1 MSAHLPSFQR
11 YQLEFTQ
18 HLRDPKHHPRPK
30 GVPAE
35 RMAVYKEIV
44 FNNIVESIS
53 ACFPVAQQV
62 LGKRA
67 WRKLLQAF
75 VREHSASTPI
85 FRKMPEEFLVFL
97 TASHAETQQLPAYFA
112 SLCHYEWIELFV
124 AYMPISK
131 AEINETEANHV
142 SPTGNL
148 LKNEPIFTG
157 AMQLLNYDYA
167 VHKISSR
174 RKPKSQEETQLLV
187 YRNAQDDVK
196 FIEIN
201 AITFKLITLIQQQA
215 MTGEQALILL
225 ASELN
230 HLQPETIIQ
239 FGLTVLEDLRKQGV
253 ILGVLKNQ
261 VSKIKSTKPKLNQ
274 KT

>member
-1 MSAHLPSFQR
+1 MSADLPSFQR
-11 YQLEFTQ
+11 YQIEFTQ
-18 HLRDPKHHPRPK
+18 HLRDSKRQPRPR

-35 RMAVYKEIV
+35 RMAVYTEIV
-44 FNNIVESIS
+44 FNNIAESIS

-67 WRKLLQAF
+67 WRKLLHAF

-85 FRKMPEEFLVFL
+85 FRKIPEEFLVFL
-97 TASHAETQQLPAYFA
+97 NVPHAEMQQLPAYFA

-124 AYMPISK
+124 AYMPNGS
-131 AEINETEANHV
+131 AESNDVNP
-142 SPTGNL
+142 SGDL
-148 LKNEPIFTG
+148 LKGQPIFND

-174 RKPKSQEETQLLV
+174 RKKKIKIETQLLV

-215 MTGEQALILL
+215 MTGEQALVSI
-225 ASELN
+225 ASELK

-239 FGLTVLEDLRKQGV
+239 FGLSILEDLRNQGV
-253 ILGVLKNQ
+253 ILGIV
-261 VSKIKSTKPKLNQ
+261 KS
-274 KT
+274 